1 MTPESPDALPEDA
14 RFADGAERPLRLRA
28 GGADDLSVISALVQD
43 AVVPTSEIAWAKRHR
58 RFVVLLN
65 RFRWE
70 DAPAAERQKRP
81 FERVR
86 ALLTVEGV
94 LRARTSGIDP
104 ADRDLVLEILA
115 LAFEPG
121 TDGAGTLRL
130 IVAGDGE
137 IALDVEC
144 LDVSLT
150 DVTRPYEARSK
161 PSHPG

>member
-1 MTPESPDALPEDA
+1 
-14 RFADGAERPLRLRA
+14 
-28 GGADDLSVISALVQD
+28 
-43 AVVPTSEIAWAKRHR
+43 
-58 RFVVLLN
+58 
-65 RFRWE
+65 
-70 DAPAAERQKRP
+70 
-81 FERVR
+81 VR

-121 TDGAGTLRL
+121 TDCAGTLRL